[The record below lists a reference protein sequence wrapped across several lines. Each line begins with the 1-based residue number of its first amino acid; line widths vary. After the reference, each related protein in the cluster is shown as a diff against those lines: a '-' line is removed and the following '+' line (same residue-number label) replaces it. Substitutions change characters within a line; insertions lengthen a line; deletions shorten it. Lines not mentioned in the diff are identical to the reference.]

1 MLITKGSGESV
12 PFNAQKLKSS
22 LKKAGANELI
32 ADVILQEIE
41 DELYEGIPTK
51 KIYKLAFNK
60 LKENSS
66 SFAARYHL
74 KQAIMDLGPSGYPFE
89 KFIAEIWIQLGF
101 KVQTGK
107 ILKGKCINH
116 EIDVLAENHHKVIT
130 IECKFHNQH
139 GSMSDVKVPLY
150 VHSRFL
156 DIWAVMK
163 QNPHF
168 QHKKIEGWII
178 TNTRFTKDA
187 AQYGTCVGLH
197 LLGWDFPENQGIKD
211 LIDDLGLYPLTCLT
225 TLSKS
230 EKQMLL
236 DKQIVLCKEIFYR
249 PVLLQDLNMH
259 ENRTSKVLQE
269 VELLCREL
277 KK

>member
-1 MLITKGSGESV
+1 MLITKGSGEVV
-12 PFNAQKLKSS
+12 PFNPQKLKTS
-22 LKKAGANELI
+22 LKKAGANELV
-32 ADVILQEIE
+32 AEAILQNIQN
-41 DELYEGIPTK
+41 ELYEGISTK
-51 KIYKLAFNK
+51 KIYKLAFGK

-89 KFIAEIWIQLGF
+89 KFIAEIWIHLGF
-101 KVQTGK
+101 KAQTSK

-116 EIDVLAENHHKVIT
+116 EIDVLAENQHKIIT

-150 VHSRFL
+150 IHSRFL
-156 DIWAVMK
+156 DVWGVMK
-163 QNPHF
+163 QSSHF
-168 QHKKIEGWII
+168 QHKKMEGWVV

-197 LLGWDFPENQGIKD
+197 LLGWDFPENQGLKD

-225 TLSKS
+225 TLTKA
-230 EKQMLL
+230 EKQLLL
-236 DKQIVLCKEIFYR
+236 DKKVVLCKEILHF
-249 PVLLQDLNMH
+249 PSLLKEIGIH
-259 ENRTSKVLQE
+259 ENRTSKILQE
-269 VELLCREL
+269 VELLCRDL